1 MNTTIALRKQYGLT
15 QQQLADYLSV
25 SKALV
30 SMVEKGKR
38 EFPLHTLAKLAQLQ
52 QPLPT
57 KMAEAKKLDAVA
69 QKQKLATAKALQREE
84 LDCSVQLAAAI
95 RQLQHVKEKYVQA
108 TNLLQRVAH
117 IPPALPKE
125 DKQTKLW
132 LEAMEAT
139 ALQQAARYG
148 EGAQVLLQLKIEV
161 LQQKKLLIQD
171 WQAGKKEWGVV
182 T

>member
-1 MNTTIALRKQYGLT
+1 MNTIMALRKQYGLT

-38 EFPLHTLAKLAQLQ
+38 QFPLYTAVKLAQLQ

-57 KMAEAKKLDAVA
+57 AMAIAKRLEAVA
-69 QKQKLATAKALQREE
+69 QKQQLATGKALQKEE

-95 RQLQHVKEKYVQA
+95 QQLHSLKEKYMQA
-108 TNLLQRVAH
+108 TNLLQLVAH
-117 IPPALPKE
+117 MHPALPKE

-132 LEAMEAT
+132 LEALEA
-139 ALQQAARYG
+139 AASQQAARYG
-148 EGAQVLLQLKIEV
+148 ERAQVLLELKIAG
-161 LQQKKLLIQD
+161 LQQKKALLND
-171 WQAGKKEWGVV
+171 WLAGKKNGLQ
-182 T
+182 